1 MTKNAGTFSP
11 ALSNLRCPC
20 VNPKS
25 LLEKKGCLN
34 QNGAGMLPAVMKVSL
49 VWHTPNPERTIAV
62 AMRRCYSTKPIE
74 EIEVELEQK
83 GREYWKYLLT
93 RAIQDK
99 SLDVFEHYCLEL
111 LIEDTP
117 EDEMRT
123 VASAYP
129 FTRLLP
135 LNGRDWLFAMN
146 ARTLIEMWRDEVH
159 KPFAST
165 IIEQLNLNNTSPVF
179 NAVAFGA

>member
-1 MTKNAGTFSP
+1 MCWQP
-11 ALSNLRCPC
+11 
-20 VNPKS
+20 
-25 LLEKKGCLN
+25 
-34 QNGAGMLPAVMKVSL
+34 VMKVSL

-74 EIEVELEQK
+74 DIETELEQK

-93 RAIQDK
+93 RALQDK

-117 EDEMRT
+117 EAEMRT
-123 VASAYP
+123 VATAYP
-129 FTRLLP
+129 FIRLLP
-135 LNGRDWLFAMN
+135 LNGRDWLVAMN
-146 ARTLIEMWRDEVH
+146 ARTLIEMWRDESH

-165 IIEQLNLNNTSPVF
+165 IIERLNANETSPVF
-179 NAVAFGA
+179 TAVAFGV

>member
-1 MTKNAGTFSP
+1 MRAPSH
-11 ALSNLRCPC
+11 RCSQTSDDLVPI
-20 VNPKS
+20 KS
-25 LLEKKGCLN
+25 LVERRDVLN
-34 QNGAGMLPAVMKVSL
+34 QNRTEMLRTCMKVSL
-49 VWHTPNPERTIAV
+49 VWYTPNPERTIAV

-74 EIEVELEQK
+74 DIEVELEQK

-93 RAIQDK
+93 RALQDK

-117 EDEMRT
+117 EDEIRV
-123 VASAYP
+123 VATAYP
-129 FTRLLP
+129 FIRLLP
-135 LNGRDWLFAMN
+135 LNGRDWLVAMN

-165 IIEQLNLNNTSPVF
+165 IIERLNANETSPVF